1 MFQNKAYMKFGIF
14 NDSHGE
20 FKPHENQSEQEA
32 KLSQLLNYFPLAT
45 KT

>member
-1 MFQNKAYMKFGIF
+1 MKFGIF

-20 FKPHENQSEQEA
+20 FKLHENQSEQEA